1 MRAKIDAM
9 RKLARLKLKW
19 LILGLALV
27 AIAAVLVIL
36 FESGSSNTRNTAN
49 SSNKSKTDTKKPR
62 SELPVMD
69 LQPTVDAWAAKQS
82 GTASVVVVDLAN
94 DKVVASHNANRQ
106 YFAASIYK
114 LYVAYVGYQKVADG
128 TYSLS
133 DPYLSGYTRGECLDA
148 MIRDSYSPCGE
159 KMWNELGRE
168 DLTAKMRAYGLKDT
182 SLTGLTTSAK
192 DASIILKKLF
202 NGDDLTQKYRK
213 LYLDSMKTQPA
224 LYRRGLPSGFND
236 SVVYNKVG
244 WNGLVEWHDAAI
256 VTLSNGRSYIVSV
269 LTKNIGSKNIVSLAR
284 AIENKLSN

>member
-1 MRAKIDAM
+1 MLM
-9 RKLARLKLKW
+9 RKLTRLKLKW
-19 LILGLALV
+19 LILGFALV

-49 SSNKSKTDTKKPR
+49 SSNKSKTGTKKPR

-114 LYVAYVGYQKVADG
+114 LYVAYVGYQKVADS

-213 LYLDSMKTQPA
+213 LYLGSMKTQPA
-224 LYRRGLPSGFND
+224 LYRRGLPSGFNK

-256 VTLSNGRSYIVSV
+256 VTLSNGRSFVVAV
-269 LTKNIGSKNIVSLAR
+269 LTKNVGSRQIAELGR
-284 AIENKLSN
+284 LIEAKLL

>member
-1 MRAKIDAM
+1 MLM
-9 RKLARLKLKW
+9 RKLTRLKLKW
-19 LILGLALV
+19 LILGFALV

-244 WNGLVEWHDAAI
+244 WNGLVEWHDASI

>member
-1 MRAKIDAM
+1 MLM
-9 RKLARLKLKW
+9 RKLTRLKLKW
-19 LILGLALV
+19 LILGFALV

-62 SELPVMD
+62 SELPVID

-213 LYLDSMKTQPA
+213 LYLGSMKTQPA
-224 LYRRGLPSGFND
+224 LYRRGLPSGFNK